1 MLLIFLLQKYI
12 FHFISEN
19 LFSERRYFF
28 SEPTIETQK
37 DGITSC
43 VIPSLIYNNVLFM
56 KSHILVAQHD
66 FHSHDGRIPR
76 LNL

>member
-1 MLLIFLLQKYI
+1 MLLRFLLQKYI

-43 VIPSLIYNNVLFM
+43 VIPSLKYNNVMVM
-56 KSHILVAQHD
+56 KSHILASRHD
-66 FHSHDGRIPR
+66 FHSHDGHIPR
-76 LNL
+76 LNR

>member
-28 SEPTIETQK
+28 NELPIETQK

-56 KSHILVAQHD
+56 KSHILVAHRD
-66 FHSHDGRIPR
+66 YHSHDGRIPR
-76 LNL
+76 LNR

>member
-1 MLLIFLLQKYI
+1 MLLRFLLQKYI

-43 VIPSLIYNNVLFM
+43 VIPSLKYNNVMVM

-66 FHSHDGRIPR
+66 FHSHDGHIPR
-76 LNL
+76 LNR